1 MCGLKRRR
9 TIFSSASALEKNK
22 GGICRRLAFVVS
34 HPSSKRRSMDGAQFD
49 LSLVGD
55 AGGGLKGTSIE
66 RASKGNLVKGEVKQK
81 WRSR

>member
-1 MCGLKRRR
+1 
-9 TIFSSASALEKNK
+9 
-22 GGICRRLAFVVS
+22 
-34 HPSSKRRSMDGAQFD
+34 MDGAQFD

-81 WRSR
+81 WRSQ